1 MIRRIDEMPA
11 LILRL
16 ITDVETEVVE
26 YKEAKQSFNFE
37 DIGKYFSALSNEANL
52 RSAEC
57 GWLLFGVSNDRRI
70 AGTAYRKEA
79 KVPSVGL
86 RRLKHEVA
94 KFTNG
99 GATFE
104 EIYEVDVEGE
114 RVVAF
119 QIPPAAF
126 ATPTTW
132 HGIPWSRENESL
144 VEMPRFKLE
153 AIYGQSRPDW
163 SRQIAYEAREEDL
176 DPDAVDFACKKYVE
190 KFQENQPTVCN
201 LGQADI
207 LKKIGLIIHGY
218 VTNAALVLLG
228 RPESCVFLGGVE
240 PRISW
245 TLYASDGSTIAY
257 EHFEPPFITQVDS
270 VLGKIRNEKYRFFDR
285 EDTLFP
291 IEARRYSP
299 EVIRELLHNC
309 IAHQDYR
316 LSGKINVLEY
326 EDRLVFKNEGGIHP
340 RHRRGRAGERL

>member
-1 MIRRIDEMPA
+1 
-11 LILRL
+11 
-16 ITDVETEVVE
+16 
-26 YKEAKQSFNFE
+26 
-37 DIGKYFSALSNEANL
+37 
-52 RSAEC
+52 
-57 GWLLFGVSNDRRI
+57 
-70 AGTAYRKEA
+70 
-79 KVPSVGL
+79 
-86 RRLKHEVA
+86 
-94 KFTNG
+94 
-99 GATFE
+99 
-104 EIYEVDVEGE
+104 
-114 RVVAF
+114 
-119 QIPPAAF
+119 
-126 ATPTTW
+126 
-132 HGIPWSRENESL
+132 
-144 VEMPRFKLE
+144 LE

-285 EDTLFP
+285 RGTRSSQSRP
-291 IEARRYSP
+291 G
-299 EVIRELLHNC
+299 VI
-309 IAHQDYR
+309 A
-316 LSGKINVLEY
+316 
-326 EDRLVFKNEGGIHP
+326 P
-340 RHRRGRAGERL
+340 RSSASCYTTA